1 MPTLT
6 KHYGVNIMSY
16 YKIKSFKE
24 YTKDI
29 DRDVVEIELISD
41 GISSQKL
48 IELLQRLQKE
58 HNTTDLSITTR
69 VLDSY
74 YESSE
79 IVISRAENDTEYK
92 ERITRMYNY
101 YVAKENIAKEN
112 YEKEQALSKLMKQQ
126 QELQKQID
134 ALN

>member
-1 MPTLT
+1 
-6 KHYGVNIMSY
+6 MSY

>member
-1 MPTLT
+1 
-6 KHYGVNIMSY
+6 MSD

-24 YTKDI
+24 YTKGI
-29 DRDVVEIELISD
+29 DRDGVEIELISD

-58 HNTTDLSITTR
+58 HNTTDLSITTKET
-69 VLDSY
+69 DSY
-74 YESSE
+74 YGSAD

-92 ERITRMYNY
+92 ERITGMYDY
-101 YVAKENIAKEN
+101 YVAKENIAREK
-112 YEKEQALSKLMKQQ
+112 YEKEQALSNLLKQQ

-134 ALN
+134 ALK